1 MSTQP
6 PPGGDTVYWPVEKL
20 RLDPE
25 NPRLAETLRDASQQ
39 ELLETFY
46 WSYDLEPLLLSM
58 AQHGYFSEEPLIGIR
73 SNASALDSERDPED
87 DSASDDDSTSAE
99 NRSSDDKSA
108 SVGEFCTI
116 VEGNRRLAT
125 LQILLFDWAR
135 EAVKA
140 EDLPEITPE
149 ARQKLNP
156 VPVKEYLSRA
166 DVVPYLGVRHIR
178 GVKDWDPLAKAR
190 YVRWLKADGY
200 TIREI
205 VRIVGGRRDVV
216 QRWLLTLYAL
226 EQANTESDSKWDE
239 SPDAFKFSWLYTSLG
254 YTRVRDFLGFEGD
267 VLTDP
272 QPNPV
277 DRENM
282 LLLLE
287 HMRDL
292 YGPPPGIATQAK
304 VKDSREIRQLAAV
317 YASPDAVDALRAGA
331 TLAEAFS
338 RSVGEEE
345 QLLDYLRRINRD
357 LEQSISIAH
366 RHKGHTEIS
375 RLADRAAG
383 AAAALVQNLK

>member
-6 PPGGDTVYWPVEKL
+6 PPGGETIYWSVKNL

-25 NPRLAETLRDASQQ
+25 NPRLAETLREATQR

-46 WSYDLEPLLLSM
+46 CSYDLEPLLLSM

-73 SNASALDSERDPED
+73 SSVVTADNHKIQAEDPAPDDGGDSNGATGSNDNDASNDA
-87 DSASDDDSTSAE
+87 
-99 NRSSDDKSA
+99 
-108 SVGEFCTI
+108 FCTI

-135 EAVKA
+135 EAVNA
-140 EDLPEITPE
+140 DDLPEIAPE
-149 ARQKLNP
+149 VRSKLDP
-156 VPVKEYLSRA
+156 VPVKEYPSRSE
-166 DVVPYLGVRHIR
+166 VVPYLGVRHIR

-190 YVRWLKADGY
+190 YVRWLKSEGS
-200 TIREI
+200 TVREI

-226 EQANTESDSKWDE
+226 EQANSASDSEWNE
-239 SPDAFKFSWLYTSLG
+239 SPDEFKFSWLYTSLG
-254 YTRVRDFLGFEGD
+254 YTRVRSFLGLDED

-277 DRENM
+277 NRENM
-282 LLLLE
+282 PLLLE

-304 VKDSREIRQLAAV
+304 VKDSREIRQLAAI

-331 TLAEAFS
+331 NLAEAFS

-383 AAAALVQNLK
+383 AADALVQNLK